1 MRLVGLSRFP
11 SDDANAKPHVYG
23 QNNGFFKRG
32 DNIGWCSQNGGW
44 LAWEIAVSKLFAVVI
59 VTIAIST
66 PAVAGSGH
74 PGGAGGHPGGPGTKS
89 STPPS
94 GPSSA
99 GKPIKC
105 QAGGAGCQRQ
115 H

>member
-1 MRLVGLSRFP
+1 M
-11 SDDANAKPHVYG
+11 
-23 QNNGFFKRG
+23 
-32 DNIGWCSQNGGW
+32 
-44 LAWEIAVSKLFAVVI
+44 SKLFAVVL
-59 VTIAIST
+59 VAIAIAT
-66 PAVAGSGH
+66 PAC
-74 PGGAGGHPGGPGTKS
+74 AGGHPGGASGHPGGPGKS
-89 STPPS
+89 NSTPPP